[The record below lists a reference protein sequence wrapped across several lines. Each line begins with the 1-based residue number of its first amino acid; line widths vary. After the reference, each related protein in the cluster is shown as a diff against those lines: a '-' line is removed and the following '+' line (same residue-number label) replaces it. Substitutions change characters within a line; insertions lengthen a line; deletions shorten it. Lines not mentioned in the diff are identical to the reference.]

1 MDSQYNLQDV
11 VRCHLCET
19 PKPQLH
25 CDICNKHVCKDCK
38 KEHISNKFEEHKVGP
53 FELRGC
59 ITKCK
64 KHSSKI
70 CESYCQQCNIPVCEL
85 CASSKK
91 HRDHTFVAAVKRLRD
106 QKLVLQSDLQELG
119 KIFQPKYK
127 EIASRILV
135 QKADLNENF
144 EKLSTAINKHEEVF
158 LRKIKNGLNELKTIL
173 NKKHSK
179 FLAILNKQEDEIKRR
194 TFQILQIINEL
205 NLLLM
210 SNDVSFVSAYSSRN
224 DEFRR
229 LPPKLTITV
238 PSFTPQHIIE
248 EQIYREFG
256 FLSGLSVKTLIE
268 EDGYTMDSFGAES
281 SPPNRPFIDKPS
293 IITDIDTNCGLNS
306 VSCLSNELI
315 WVCGVNDKIM
325 KL

>member
-1 MDSQYNLQDV
+1 
-11 VRCHLCET
+11 
-19 PKPQLH
+19 
-25 CDICNKHVCKDCK
+25 
-38 KEHISNKFEEHKVGP
+38 
-53 FELRGC
+53 
-59 ITKCK
+59 
-64 KHSSKI
+64 
-70 CESYCQQCNIPVCEL
+70 
-85 CASSKK
+85 
-91 HRDHTFVAAVKRLRD
+91 
-106 QKLVLQSDLQELG
+106 
-119 KIFQPKYK
+119 
-127 EIASRILV
+127 
-135 QKADLNENF
+135 
-144 EKLSTAINKHEEVF
+144 
-158 LRKIKNGLNELKTIL
+158 
-173 NKKHSK
+173 
-179 FLAILNKQEDEIKRR
+179 
-194 TFQILQIINEL
+194 
-205 NLLLM
+205 M

-325 KL
+325 KLYNLKGQLVKSIHTRSGKEP

>member
-135 QKADLNENF
+135 QKADIMRTLKNCQQLLTNMKKF
-144 EKLSTAINKHEEVF
+144 FSEK
-158 LRKIKNGLNELKTIL
+158 
-173 NKKHSK
+173 
-179 FLAILNKQEDEIKRR
+179 
-194 TFQILQIINEL
+194 
-205 NLLLM
+205 
-210 SNDVSFVSAYSSRN
+210 
-224 DEFRR
+224 
-229 LPPKLTITV
+229 
-238 PSFTPQHIIE
+238 
-248 EQIYREFG
+248 
-256 FLSGLSVKTLIE
+256 
-268 EDGYTMDSFGAES
+268 
-281 SPPNRPFIDKPS
+281 
-293 IITDIDTNCGLNS
+293 
-306 VSCLSNELI
+306 
-315 WVCGVNDKIM
+315 
-325 KL
+325 